1 MQFLAN
7 RITDN
12 YGKLKKK
19 KISFP
24 NGTLWVSPTKKISS
38 KTKSL
43 EKTTDDDCPRLAM
56 SKASL
61 FLFGTN

>member
-1 MQFLAN
+1 MQFLTN
-7 RITDN
+7 RINDN
-12 YGKLKKK
+12 YGKLKK
-19 KISFP
+19 ISFP
-24 NGTLWVSPTKKISS
+24 NGMLWVSPTKKISS